1 MAHRLRAP
9 ERSSAPFR
17 VSCPASRVS
26 ARGIAGALVFSQPA
40 VHVQLAEA
48 GIGIVIVI
56 VIGITR
62 EPAAHA
68 HAQTA

>member
-48 GIGIVIVI
+48 GIGIVV